1 MSRALRS
8 LLVTSA
14 LAAAALA
21 AGCTAAGKTNDH
33 PPAAAPA
40 VAISAVAAV
49 EQPIARF
56 IRATGSL
63 TAEDQAGVA
72 AETAGRVVGTPV
84 ERGTPVTEGTELV
97 RLSSTETE
105 AQLQEATA
113 NAAQIEA
120 RLGLT
125 TSGTFDVNAVPE
137 VQNAKAA
144 FELAQSEFSR
154 IQSLLDQ
161 RVVSQSEFDQRKA
174 QLEAG
179 RQQYDA
185 AKNAATQ
192 QYQSLLA
199 ARARVTL
206 AKKALADT
214 SVRAPYNGLVSER
227 NVSVGDYVT
236 KGMKIA
242 TVVRVNP
249 LRVRLTIPEQFV
261 SVVGVGQ
268 PVSFEVDAYPGR
280 KFDGVVRYISPGLE
294 SAQRALT
301 VEASVPNPTGLL
313 KPGLFATALIE
324 QPAKTAAVLVPA
336 TAVQTSAG
344 TSRVYVVNGDHVDER
359 IVTVGQAPDVAH
371 GVDGAALVE
380 ITNGLKAGDRVATKN
395 VTTLADGTKVSL

>member
-1 MSRALRS
+1 MSRVFAS
-8 LLVTSA
+8 SFATVA
-14 LAAAALA
+14 LAAAAVSA
-21 AGCTAAGKTNDH
+21 ACTAAGKTNDH
-33 PPAAAPA
+33 PAAAAPA

-120 RLGLT
+120 RLGM
-125 TSGTFDVNAVPE
+125 TSSTAFDVNAVPE
-137 VQNAKAA
+137 VQNAKAG
-144 FELAQSEFSR
+144 FELAQSDFSR

-185 AKNAATQ
+185 ARNAAAQ

-206 AKKALADT
+206 AQKALADT
-214 SVRAPYNGLVSER
+214 VVRAPFSGLVSER

-261 SVVGVGQ
+261 SVIGVGQ
-268 PVSFEVDAYPGR
+268 PVSFEVDAYPGK

-301 VEASVPNPTGLL
+301 VEASVPNPTGEL

-324 QPAKTAAVLVPA
+324 QPAKTPAVLVPA
-336 TAVQTSAG
+336 SAVQTSAG

-359 IVTVGQAPDVAH
+359 IVTVGQAPDAA
-371 GVDGAALVE
+371 DGAALVE